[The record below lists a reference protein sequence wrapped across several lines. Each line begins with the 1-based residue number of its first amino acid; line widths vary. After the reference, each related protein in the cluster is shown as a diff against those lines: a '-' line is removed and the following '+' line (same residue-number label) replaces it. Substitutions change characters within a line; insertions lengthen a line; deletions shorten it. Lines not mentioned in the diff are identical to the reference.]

1 MVQKRRV
8 MKELR
13 IMQEQMLDTFA
24 RGWRRRAETL
34 RRQIVAYLKD
44 LNDDPVESVISRVDF
59 KQEEEDERNRFET
72 N

>member
-1 MVQKRRV
+1 
-8 MKELR
+8 
-13 IMQEQMLDTFA
+13 MQEQMLDAFA

-59 KQEEEDERNRFET
+59 KQEEEDEENRFET

>member
-13 IMQEQMLDTFA
+13 IMQEQMLDAFA

-34 RRQIVAYLKD
+34 RRQIIAYLKD

-59 KQEEEDERNRFET
+59 KQEEEDETSIEKN
-72 N
+72 

>member
-13 IMQEQMLDTFA
+13 IMQEQMLDAFA

-44 LNDDPVESVISRVDF
+44 LNDDPVVSVISRVDF

>member
-1 MVQKRRV
+1 MVQKGRT

-13 IMQEQMLDTFA
+13 ILQEQMLDAFA

-44 LNDDPVESVISRVDF
+44 LNDDPIEPAISRVDF
-59 KQEEEDERNRFET
+59 KHEEEEM
-72 N
+72 

>member
-1 MVQKRRV
+1 

-13 IMQEQMLDTFA
+13 IMQEQMLDAFV